1 MDEGYAIYDARTGDR
16 LSYWKIGPFLRVDL
30 ARWVTRSVFVLL
42 GEYCVEHPKS
52 TAENWVEAWVPA
64 VWVGDVESERMVIY
78 VGVPTLPIYRVPL
91 ERKLAKV
98 RASVYP
104 NVTWR

>member
-1 MDEGYAIYDARTGDR
+1 
-16 LSYWKIGPFLRVDL
+16 
-30 ARWVTRSVFVLL
+30 LL